1 MSHDDHLNAPI
12 PPRDVANKPYSIEIV
27 QAIRHWTDSYFSFTT
42 TRDDGLRF
50 DNGQFVMIGLMVEGR
65 PLLRAYSIGPR
76 MIAYLEE
83 IGIER
88 LADLKG
94 ADAEVLAM
102 RIDVALGRRH
112 MNRLGVEAL
121 RNLIALAN
129 REA

>member
-1 MSHDDHLNAPI
+1 
-12 PPRDVANKPYSIEIV
+12 
-27 QAIRHWTDSYFSFTT
+27 
-42 TRDDGLRF
+42 
-50 DNGQFVMIGLMVEGR
+50 MIAENERAKM
-65 PLLRAYSIGPR
+65 LRAYSIGSR

-88 LADLKG
+88 LDDLKG

-121 RNLIALAN
+121 RNLIALAD

>member
-1 MSHDDHLNAPI
+1 
-12 PPRDVANKPYSIEIV
+12 
-27 QAIRHWTDSYFSFTT
+27 
-42 TRDDGLRF
+42 
-50 DNGQFVMIGLMVEGR
+50 MIAENERAKM
-65 PLLRAYSIGPR
+65 LRAHSIGPR